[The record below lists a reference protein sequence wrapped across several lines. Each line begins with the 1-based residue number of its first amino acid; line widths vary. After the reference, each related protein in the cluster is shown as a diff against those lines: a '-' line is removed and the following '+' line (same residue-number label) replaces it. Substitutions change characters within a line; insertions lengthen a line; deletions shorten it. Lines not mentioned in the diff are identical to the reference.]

1 MKGAKAHRG
10 FSCLFIISYH
20 RAKARCKRNLPIS
33 QKSYIQMKKRSIL
46 SLLLSAFFF
55 MPLAAQTS
63 NTLSD
68 QEKKEGWVLL
78 FDGKNFD
85 GWRKYNGTEMPAEW
99 TIEEEAMKY
108 QRGERAGRMLGN
120 DLVYAKKKYSDFEL
134 TVDWKI
140 EEKGNSGLFYY
151 VVEVPDQRIYSS
163 APEVQMLDNW
173 QAGDNK
179 LANHLTGSLYD
190 MLPALPS
197 NGKPAGEWNT
207 IVIRIK
213 DGNAT
218 HTQNGVKVCE
228 YSIWTPEWAE
238 LVAKSKFKDWPGF
251 VDGPAREGFI
261 GIQDHGYNVWIRNIK
276 IREL

>member
-1 MKGAKAHRG
+1 MM
-10 FSCLFIISYH
+10 
-20 RAKARCKRNLPIS
+20 
-33 QKSYIQMKKRSIL
+33 MKKISLL
-46 SLLLSAFFF
+46 SLLLTALFFT
-55 MPLAAQTS
+55 PLVAQTH
-63 NTLSD
+63 NTLSN
-68 QEKKEGWVLL
+68 QEKKAGWVLL
-78 FDGKNFD
+78 FDGKSFD

-99 TIEEEAMKY
+99 IIEDGAMKY
-108 QRGERAGRMLGN
+108 QRGEKAGRMLGN
-120 DLVYAKKKYSDFEL
+120 DLVYARKKYSDFEL

-151 VVEVPDQRIYSS
+151 VVEVADQRIYSS

-173 QAGDNK
+173 QASDNK
-179 LANHLTGSLYD
+179 LANHLSGSLYD
-190 MLPALPS
+190 MVPALPS

-213 DGNAT
+213 DGKAT

-228 YSIWTPEWAE
+228 YSIWTPEWKE
-238 LVAKSKFKDWPGF
+238 LVANSKFKEWPGF
-251 VDGPAREGFI
+251 VNGPAREGYI